1 MGKPKQRPDRLAEKL
16 KAIRLGLGLS
26 QNELVKKL
34 GFEGELI
41 QSHISAYEVKKHN
54 RIPAI
59 GVLLQY
65 SRISGIPLETIIDDE
80 LEISNKLISRSKR

>member
-1 MGKPKQRPDRLAEKL
+1 MGQPKQHSERLPEKL
-16 KAIRLGLGLS
+16 KTIRLALGLS
-26 QNELVKKL
+26 QNELIKRL

-54 RIPAI
+54 RTPPI

-65 SRISGIPLETIIDDE
+65 SRISGVPLENIVDDALE
-80 LEISNKLISRSKR
+80 LKKM

>member
-1 MGKPKQRPDRLAEKL
+1 MSQPKQHSERLPEKL
-16 KAIRLGLGLS
+16 KSIRLSLGLS
-26 QNELVKKL
+26 QNELVKRL

-54 RIPAI
+54 HTPPV

-65 SRISGIPLETIIDDE
+65 ARISGVPLENIIDDSLE
-80 LEISNKLISRSKR
+80 LEKI

>member
-1 MGKPKQRPDRLAEKL
+1 MDKPKQYPKRLPEKL
-16 KAIRLGLGLS
+16 KKIRILLKLS
-26 QNELVKKL
+26 QNELIRRL

-54 RIPAI
+54 RTPPI

-65 SRISGIPLETIIDDE
+65 SRISGIPLENIVDDALE
-80 LEISNKLISRSKR
+80 LESENTSLI